1 MTHDDLTEFHEKL
14 AQFFGQPVNIAIYIH
29 EVGDEEAVEFLAS
42 KASRLTRKPV
52 ERELSDSYWWARS
65 GNPFGGGV
73 SIEVFGSG
81 RAPKGWDAAVA
92 VEEV

>member
-1 MTHDDLTEFHEKL
+1 MKHDDVTEFKAKL
-14 AQFFGQPVNIAIYIH
+14 EEFFGRPVNIAISIH

-42 KASRLTRKPV
+42 KVSRLTRKPA
-52 ERELSDSYWWARS
+52 ERCLSDSYWWARS

-73 SIEVFGSG
+73 GIEVFGSG
-81 RAPKGWDAAVA
+81 PVPKGWAEAVA